1 MATSPMQRL
10 RTGLGKWTFR
20 SIRMALASSL
30 VLAAFG
36 AVAVRVNIARAS
48 DVGMGFGDQLLAVGE
63 HGASMNLASDVYH
76 VRFNGQTLHSTNTT
90 THLPMHDVLTYVA
103 TQCKEHARGLSDTFQ
118 HIDQS
123 LHDLKP
129 TTGEEGALILHREYP
144 TRGFV
149 FCAAPDHSLTL
160 PELMHRLEKAGRS
173 GDFSRVGDIRYVA
186 VEARAGV
193 SHVVTAWTDAPFRFR
208 EMFPPEGDV
217 PGEDFGGVPRPDGS
231 RRMLSASVEGA
242 PAGVNSYL
250 AQGSPDEVLAHL
262 ETKLLSQGWKTVA
275 MPAAVPAVGKAYTL
289 GSQTDLVVT
298 AKDATEGMTNVGYV
312 VSRSIASVSR

>member
-1 MATSPMQRL
+1 MQRL
-10 RTGLGKWTFR
+10 RVGLGKWTFR
-20 SIRMALASSL
+20 TLRMMLASSL

-36 AVAVRVNIARAS
+36 AVAVRVNIARAA

-63 HGASMNLASDVYH
+63 HGAMNLSGDVYH
-76 VRFNGQTLHSTNTT
+76 VHFNGQTLHSTNTT
-90 THLPMHDVLTYVA
+90 THLPMHDVLTYAA
-103 TQCKEHARGLSDTFQ
+103 TQCKEHARGLRDTFQ

-123 LHDLKP
+123 LRDLQP
-129 TTGEEGALILHREYP
+129 TTGDAGALILHREYS

-149 FCAAPDHSLTL
+149 FCAAPDHALTL
-160 PELMHRLEKAGRS
+160 SELMHRLQKASRS
-173 GDFSRVGDIRYVA
+173 GDFSRVGDVRYMA
-186 VEARAGV
+186 VEARGGV
-193 SHVVTAWTDAPFRFR
+193 SHVVTAWTEGSFRWR

-231 RRMLSASVEGA
+231 RRMLSASVDGA

-250 AQGSPDEVLAHL
+250 AKGRPDEVLAHL
-262 ETKLLSQGWKTVA
+262 ETKLFSQGWKTVA
-275 MPAAVPAVGKAYTL
+275 MPAAVPAVGRAYTL

-298 AKDATEGMTNVGYV
+298 AKDATQGMTNVGYV